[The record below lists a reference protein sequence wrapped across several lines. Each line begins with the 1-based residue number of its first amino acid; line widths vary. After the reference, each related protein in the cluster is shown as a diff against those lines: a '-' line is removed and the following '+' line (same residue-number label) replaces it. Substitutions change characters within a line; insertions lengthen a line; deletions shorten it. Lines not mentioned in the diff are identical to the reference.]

1 MKRTFVSVIV
11 VVLALGLAGP
21 SWADGD
27 FVVYPAKGQSQDQT
41 ERDKYEC
48 YNWAKQESGFDP
60 MKTPTASS
68 PPPPKEKETWGA
80 GKGAVGGG
88 LLGAGVGA
96 IAGGGKGA
104 LIGSALGAG
113 SGAAVGG
120 MHRSSQRKHEQQ
132 RQQEWEQREVGQYK
146 AARNSYNRAYAACL
160 EGRGYSVK

>member
-1 MKRTFVSVIV
+1 MKRTFVSAIV
-11 VVLALGLAGP
+11 FLLALGLAGP
-21 SWADGD
+21 AWSDGD

-41 ERDKYEC
+41 EKDKYDC
-48 YNWAKQESGFDP
+48 YNWAKRESNFDP

-80 GKGAVGGG
+80 GTGAVGGG
-88 LLGAGVGA
+88 LLGAGVGG

-104 LIGSALGAG
+104 LIGGAVGAG

-120 MHRSSQRKHEQQ
+120 ARRSSQKKREQQ
-132 RQQEWEQREVGQYK
+132 RRQQWEQEPVAQYR
-146 AARNSYNRAYAACL
+146 AGRNAYNRAYAACL